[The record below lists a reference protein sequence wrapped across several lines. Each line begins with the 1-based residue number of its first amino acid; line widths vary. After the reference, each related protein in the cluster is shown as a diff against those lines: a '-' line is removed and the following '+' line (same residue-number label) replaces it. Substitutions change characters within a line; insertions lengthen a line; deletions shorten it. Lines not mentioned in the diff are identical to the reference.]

1 MSYNP
6 LYPEDG
12 ILIRAVE
19 MRTQF
24 QGLKALVDAVPAG
37 PPGPA
42 GPEGPAF
49 SNVQIGGVTTVD
61 SGTPAA
67 ASVSV
72 FGNTVELSFS
82 IPKGEPGSPGVTSE
96 DVANALVNERINHA
110 QNPTSVSTLSLT
122 ISDPPTKA
130 EVEAVMGK
138 VNELIAALQR
148 QP

>member
-1 MSYNP
+1 M
-6 LYPEDG
+6 
-12 ILIRAVE
+12 IRAGE
-19 MRTQF
+19 MRAQF
-24 QGLKALVDAVPAG
+24 LGLKALVDAVPAG
-37 PPGPA
+37 PAGPP

-61 SGTPAA
+61 SGTSAA

-82 IPKGEPGSPGVTSE
+82 IPKGEPGISGVTSE
-96 DVANALVNERINHA
+96 DVASALVNERINHA
-110 QNPTSVSTLSLT
+110 QNPTSVAMLGLT

-138 VNELIAALQR
+138 VNELISALQR